1 LSKVS
6 VITVVYNGAETLQEA
21 IESVLSQDHP
31 NIEYIIMDGGS
42 SDGTLEIIQSFQN
55 KLAYVES
62 SPDKGM
68 YHAMNKA
75 LRHCTGDWIAILNA
89 DDTYANPSVLS
100 RIQSCFDT
108 SQCDAVYGDLVYV
121 QKDDTSKITRYW
133 KSGKYNRKQFLWG
146 WMPPHPA
153 FFLKRSAYLQYGFF
167 NEALK
172 TAADYELML
181 RMLFKHKLSAVWCP
195 GIMVKMRVGGV
206 SNAGISNR
214 VHANRED
221 RKAWEI
227 NTIRP
232 YFFTLALKPV
242 RKILQFWQRP
252 PQ

>member
-1 LSKVS
+1 MTKVS

-21 IESVLSQDHP
+21 IESVLNQDHP
-31 NIEYIIMDGGS
+31 NIEYILMDGGS
-42 SDGTLEIIQSFQN
+42 TDGTLEIIQSFQN

-62 SPDKGM
+62 SPDNGI

-75 LRHCTGDWIAILNA
+75 LSHCTGDWVAILNA
-89 DDTYANPSVLS
+89 DDVYAHPSVLS
-100 RIQSCFDT
+100 QIQTCFDT
-108 SQCDAVYGDLVYV
+108 SDCDAVYGDLVYV
-121 QKDDTSKITRYW
+121 QKDNSFRILRYW
-133 KSGKYNRKQFLWG
+133 KSGSYNRNQFLWG

-153 FFLKRSAYLQYGFF
+153 FFLKRSAYTEFGFF
-167 NEALK
+167 NESLK

-181 RMLFKHKLSAVWCP
+181 RMLFKHKLRAVWCP
-195 GIMVKMRVGGV
+195 GIMVKMRTGGV

-214 VHANRED
+214 LHANRED

-227 NTIRP
+227 NSIRP

-242 RKILQFWQRP
+242 RKIFQYIQRS